1 MIKINLQNTGKR
13 FNREWI
19 FRSLNLELN
28 QGDSLAILGANG
40 SGKST
45 IARVMSGFMIP
56 SEGKVRLEV
65 NGLTIEDNNYYQH
78 FSYVAPYL
86 DLLEEFT
93 LTEMLNFHR
102 KFKPIIQNLTTTEL
116 ISRLG
121 MEKQANKIISQF
133 SSGMKQRVKLI
144 LAVMTRV
151 PLTFLDEPT
160 VNLDAQGIEW
170 YRKLL
175 TDYTDERIIVVC
187 SNHQNAE
194 HDFCK
199 QTLQVDHTS
208 FNNQTF

>member
-1 MIKINLQNTGKR
+1 MIKLTLQNTGKR
-13 FNREWI
+13 FNKEWI
-19 FRSLNLELN
+19 FRSLDLELN
-28 QGDSLAILGANG
+28 QEDSLAILGANG

-56 SEGKVRLEV
+56 SEGKVKLEIEGV
-65 NGLTIEDNNYYQH
+65 TIEDNNYYKH
-78 FSYVAPYL
+78 LSYVAPYL

-102 KFKPIIQNLTTTEL
+102 KFKPIVNNHSTAVL

-121 MEKQANKIISQF
+121 MEKQANKIIAQF
-133 SSGMKQRVKLI
+133 SSGMKQRVKLL
-144 LAVMTRV
+144 LAIMTSV

-160 VNLDAQGIEW
+160 VNLDIQGIDW
-170 YRKLL
+170 YRNLL
-175 TDYTDERIIVVC
+175 ADFTDKRIIVVC

-199 QTLQVDHTS
+199 QTLTVSDYKL
-208 FNNQTF
+208 

>member
-1 MIKINLQNTGKR
+1 MIKLTLQNTGKR

-19 FRSLNLELN
+19 FRSLDLGLN
-28 QGDSLAILGANG
+28 HGDSLAILGANG

-56 SEGKVRLEV
+56 SEGKVKLE
-65 NGLTIEDNNYYQH
+65 IEGVIVDDNNYYKH
-78 FSYVAPYL
+78 LSYVAPYL

-102 KFKPIIQNLTTTEL
+102 KFKPIVNNHSTPVL

-121 MEKQANKIISQF
+121 MEKQANKTIAQF
-133 SSGMKQRVKLI
+133 SSGMKQRVKLL
-144 LAVMTRV
+144 LAIMTSV

-160 VNLDAQGIEW
+160 VNLDVQGVDW
-170 YRKLL
+170 YRNLL
-175 TDYTDERIIVVC
+175 ADYTDQRIIIVC

-199 QTLQVDHTS
+199 QILNVGDYKL
-208 FNNQTF
+208 

>member
-1 MIKINLQNTGKR
+1 MIKLTLQNTGKR

-19 FRSLNLELN
+19 FKSLNLELH

-45 IARVMSGFMIP
+45 VARVMSGFMIP
-56 SEGKVRLEV
+56 SEGTVQLEV
-65 NGLTIEDNNYYQH
+65 NGIKIEDNNFYKH
-78 FSYVAPYL
+78 LSYVAPYL

-102 KFKPIIQNLTTTEL
+102 KFKPFPDNLSTSDL

-133 SSGMKQRVKLI
+133 SSGMKQRVKLL
-144 LAVMTRV
+144 LAIVVAV

-160 VNLDAQGIEW
+160 VNLDTQGIEW
-170 YRKLL
+170 YRNLL
-175 TDYTDERIIVVC
+175 TDYTDQRIIVVC
-187 SNHQNAE
+187 SNDQSAE
-194 HDFCK
+194 HDFCLR
-199 QTLQVDHTS
+199 TLQVGDYKP
-208 FNNQTF
+208 

>member
-1 MIKINLQNTGKR
+1 MIKLTLQNTGKR

-19 FRSLNLELN
+19 FRSVNLELN

-56 SEGKVRLEV
+56 SEGKVKLEV
-65 NGLTIEDNNYYQH
+65 EGVTVEDNNYYKH
-78 FSYVAPYL
+78 LSYVAPYL

-102 KFKPIIQNLTTTEL
+102 KFKPIVNNHSTAVL
-116 ISRLG
+116 IDRLG
-121 MEKQANKIISQF
+121 MEKQANKIIAQF

-144 LAVMTRV
+144 LAIMTSV

-160 VNLDAQGIEW
+160 VNLDKQGIEW
-170 YRKLL
+170 YRNLL
-175 TDYTDERIIVVC
+175 TDYTDQRIIVVC

-194 HDFCK
+194 HDFCQ
-199 QTLQVDHTS
+199 QTLSVGDYKS
-208 FNNQTF
+208 